1 MYNAGQHSFYLYLDP
16 SNLFFLRF
24 HFFALS
30 LVLSADF
37 PHQHFLKVQT
47 VVLCEAL
54 PLFLFLSVNLRFHF
68 DDPSFP
74 VCCAKMV
81 VAVVVVVEV
90 FVKRN
95 RTRNQYTCHTVHST
109 NSEHPTNIKYCTSWP
124 CVFFPICCC
133 QSSGTGG
140 DREISTS
147 NHTKHHQYFNN
158 RTSTVVTATQHQ
170 QPHNIKQY
178 LLFPH
183 RFFKTRC

>member
-109 NSEHPTNIKYCTSWP
+109 NSEHTNSIKYCTSWP
-124 CVFFPICCC
+124 CVSFPICCC
-133 QSSGTGG
+133 QSSGCKSGCKGLCGTGG
-140 DREISTS
+140 NQEISTS
-147 NHTKHHQYFNN
+147 NQYIKSHQ
-158 RTSTVVTATQHQ
+158 TPPV
-170 QPHNIKQY
+170 
-178 LLFPH
+178 L
-183 RFFKTRC
+183 